1 VNSREEL
8 VELLAEDK
16 PPLAKCLFLLSASL
30 TERRDATT
38 AGEDL
43 LDSYAAGVEDATV
56 PSLTHHLFDTL
67 AFQGDVDDYHSAENS
82 FLDRVLERRI
92 GMPIT
97 LSAVVA
103 EVGTRVGLGMHL
115 VGMPGHVL
123 VGLDGDPAR
132 FIDAFA
138 GTELDEQGVQRRFAS
153 IFGEDVPLP
162 PHALQPIDTA
172 GVINR
177 VCNNLTR
184 TWVERDPAAINRLLD
199 LRAALPGSTRD
210 KQLIIGLAEA
220 RGRLD
225 IAARLRTEIDPTDPM
240 IDRLWARM
248 N

>member
-1 VNSREEL
+1 MTHEAAL
-8 VELLAEDK
+8 AELLAEDR
-16 PPLAKCLFLLSASL
+16 PPLATCLFLLSASL
-30 TERRDATT
+30 SERDDVITI
-38 AGEDL
+38 GEDL
-43 LDSYAAGVEDATV
+43 LDRYAAGLDDATA
-56 PSLTHHLFDTL
+56 PSLIHHLFDTL
-67 AFQGDVDDYHSAENS
+67 VFRGDVEDYHSAENS
-82 FLDRVLERRI
+82 FLDRVLERRT

-97 LSAVVA
+97 LSAVVV
-103 EVGTRVGLGMHL
+103 EVGARVGLGMHL

-123 VGLDGDPAR
+123 VGLDEDPTR

-138 GTELDEQGVQRRFAS
+138 GTELDEQGVQLRFAS
-153 IFGEDVPLP
+153 IFGEDAVLP

-172 GVINR
+172 AVINR

-199 LRAALPGSTRD
+199 VRATLPGTTRD
-210 KQLIIGLAEA
+210 KQLIIGLAQA

-225 IAARLRTEIDPTDPM
+225 IAARLRTEIDPTDPT

>member
-1 VNSREEL
+1 MTHEAAL
-8 VELLAEDK
+8 AELLAEDE
-16 PPLAKCLFLLSASL
+16 PPLATCLFLLSAAL
-30 TERRDATT
+30 TERDDVTMV
-38 AGEDL
+38 GEEL
-43 LDSYAAGVEDATV
+43 LDRYAAGLDDATA
-56 PSLTHHLFDTL
+56 PSLIHHLFDTL
-67 AFQGDVDDYHSAENS
+67 VFRGDVDDYQSAENS
-82 FLDRVLERRI
+82 FLDRVLERRT

-103 EVGTRVGLGMHL
+103 EVGARVGLGMHL

-123 VGLDGDPAR
+123 VGLDDDPTR

-138 GTELDEQGVQRRFAS
+138 GTELDEQGVQLRFAS
-153 IFGEDVPLP
+153 IFGKDAALP

-172 GVINR
+172 AVINR

-184 TWVERDPAAINRLLD
+184 TWVERDPAAINRLLEV
-199 LRAALPGSTRD
+199 RAALPGTTRD

-225 IAARLRTEIDPTDPM
+225 IAARLRTEIDPTDPT
-240 IDRLWARM
+240 IDRLWARL